1 MFSEFLIIFAVK
13 YSFKME
19 QTTAL
24 TPKEIGRK
32 VAAYFKEKKISQEEV
47 ATRLG
52 FASKQVVANQM
63 SGKKFGRIVAAK
75 YAREFGFNEIF
86 LLTGMGDLFN
96 PEPENEL
103 QRLRVENQELRA
115 VVLSQQ
121 ETIHNLTS
129 RP

>member
-1 MFSEFLIIFAVK
+1 MI
-13 YSFKME
+13 

-24 TPKEIGRK
+24 TPKEIGRT
-32 VAAYFKEKKISQEEV
+32 VAAYFKEKKITQEEV

-52 FASKQVVANQM
+52 FASKQVVTNQM
-63 SGKKFGRIVAAK
+63 SGKKFGKIVAAK
-75 YAREFGFNEIF
+75 YAREFGFNEVF
-86 LLTGMGDLFN
+86 LLTGMGDLLHS
-96 PEPENEL
+96 EPENEL
-103 QRLRVENQELRA
+103 QRLRAENQELRA

>member
-1 MFSEFLIIFAVK
+1 MK
-13 YSFKME
+13 

-24 TPKEIGRK
+24 TRKEIGRK
-32 VAAYFKEKKISQEEV
+32 VAAYFKEKRISQEEV

-52 FASKQVVANQM
+52 FASKQVVANQL
-63 SGKKFGRIVAAK
+63 SGKKFGKIVAAK
-75 YAREFGFNEIF
+75 YARDFGFNEVF

-96 PEPENEL
+96 PDAETEL

>member
-1 MFSEFLIIFAVK
+1 
-13 YSFKME
+13 ME

-24 TPKEIGRK
+24 TSKEIGRK

-47 ATRLG
+47 AARLG
-52 FASKQVVANQM
+52 FASKQVVANQV
-63 SGKKFGRIVAAK
+63 SGKKFGKIVAAK
-75 YAREFGFNEIF
+75 YAHEFGFNEAF
-86 LLTGMGDLFN
+86 LLTGIGELFN
-96 PEPENEL
+96 SEPENEL
-103 QRLRVENQELRA
+103 QRLRAENQELRA

>member
-1 MFSEFLIIFAVK
+1 MLSDFLIIFAVK
-13 YSFKME
+13 YLFEMK
-19 QTTAL
+19 QTTTM

-32 VAAYFKEKKISQEEV
+32 VAAYFKENKITQEEV

-75 YAREFGFNEIF
+75 YARVFGFNEVF
-86 LLTGMGDLFN
+86 LLTGMGDLLHS
-96 PEPENEL
+96 EPENEL
-103 QRLRVENQELRA
+103 QRLRAENQELRA